1 MNQKGEVYLFDL
13 GSTHGTFLNKRKIK
27 EHTYIQLRVGDVIKF
42 GQSSKLFHFTSSI
55 VSLEDQEM
63 KEESEKLVKLVNKK
77 KQEKDEKAKKEM
89 EDKEAE
95 EDEEKSGDGE
105 KILNYQEMKKILKKR
120 SKIENKKQNQQINN
134 NNNNIKNQLKQ
145 TKKRKKR
152 NQFGDIDDDDDEDD
166 LENENDE
173 EAEENEKNQD
183 FDETGDRIKGYD
195 YFLGANDVEEA
206 EDYLDK
212 TSKVVKWKGRSTNS
226 SSNSTSKSNPISS
239 GNKSKERAETPQS
252 LKLKINQI
260 NQQKEEIYIKIAE
273 FDAKKVAIDNSGA
286 DDDIDSYLHQISAK
300 EMVLYFFFHF
310 ICFIFSS

>member
-77 KQEKDEKAKKEM
+77 KQEKDEKTKKEM

-105 KILNYQEMKKILKKR
+105 KILNYQEMKKILKKQ

-134 NNNNIKNQLKQ
+134 NIKNQPKQ

-300 EMVLYFFFHF
+300 EMVLYFFSHF